1 MNIPRL
7 LITALKGG
15 SGKTLITVG
24 LTAAL
29 RKRGLCPSV
38 FKKGPDYIDS
48 GWLGIAA
55 NRPCYN
61 LDQYLFLPEIILRS
75 FIHRSAN
82 SGISIVEG
90 NRGLFDGVDNQGSF
104 SSAELAKLL
113 KSPTILI
120 IDCVKMTGTAAA
132 LVKGCLEFDPEL
144 HIAGIILNRIKGDRH
159 EKVVRQSIQRISDIP
174 VLGVVPGMR
183 LKNFPQRHLGLI
195 PIQEHPASMDFVEE
209 ARMIAENSLDLNK
222 IEKVS
227 QLAGDLPVV
236 WRVGQ
241 NPQSRRLGQCVTIGV
256 VRDSA
261 FQFYYPE
268 NIEALR
274 VRGAEIIEI
283 SALEPNNSL
292 PEIDALYIG
301 GGFPETNADRLAD
314 AWLFKA
320 SVKLFVESGGPVY
333 AECGG
338 FMFLAQ
344 ELVVDHKTFPMVGV
358 FSARSILRTRP
369 QGLGYVELRAR
380 DGNPFFQT
388 GETLRGHEFHY
399 STMVLDNVDS
409 HHRPFDVL
417 RGHGVDGSH
426 DGLCVK
432 NALGLYAH
440 IHALGEPSWAE
451 ALIRK
456 AQEFKLNKILQNENL
471 RNAKNPETHGCR
483 PERRSW

>member
-24 LTAAL
+24 LTAAF
-29 RKRGLCPSV
+29 RKRGLSPSV

-48 GWLGIAA
+48 GWLGVAA

-61 LDQYLFLPEIILRS
+61 LDQYLFPRDIILHS
-75 FIHRSAN
+75 FVHRSAN
-82 SGISIVEG
+82 SRIAIVEG

-104 SSAELAKLL
+104 SSAELSKCLM
-113 KSPTILI
+113 SPTILI

-144 HIAGIILNRIKGDRH
+144 HIAGIILNRIKGARH
-159 EKVVRQSIQRISDIP
+159 EHVVRQSIQRISDIP
-174 VLGVVPGMR
+174 VLGVVPSMR

-195 PIQEHPASMDFVEE
+195 PIQEHPASMSFVEE
-209 ARMIAENSLDLNK
+209 ARMIAENSLDLDE

-227 QLAGDLPVV
+227 QLAVDLHVV
-236 WRVGQ
+236 CRVVE
-241 NPQSRRLGQCVTIGV
+241 NPQIGGLRQRVTIGIL
-256 VRDSA
+256 RDSA

-283 SALEPNNSL
+283 NSL
-292 PEIDALYIG
+292 ESNNLPNIDALYIG
-301 GGFPETNADRLAD
+301 GGFPETNAERLAE
-314 AWLFKA
+314 ARLFKT
-320 SVKLFVESGGPVY
+320 SVKSFVESGGPVY

-338 FMFLAQ
+338 FMFLAR
-344 ELVVDHKTFPMVGV
+344 ELVVDHKKFPMVGV
-358 FSARSILRTRP
+358 FAALSILRTRP

-380 DGNPFFQT
+380 KDNPFFET
-388 GETLRGHEFHY
+388 GQTLRGHEFHY
-399 STMVLDNVDS
+399 STMVLDGAGS
-409 HHRPFDVL
+409 HHRPFDML
-417 RGHGVDGSH
+417 RGYGLDGAH

-432 NALGLYAH
+432 NALGLYSH
-440 IHALGEPSWAE
+440 IHALGEPSWAD

-456 AQEFKLNKILQNENL
+456 AQEFRMNKILQNENL
-471 RNAKNPETHGCR
+471 RNAKNPEAHGCR
-483 PERRSW
+483 PEGRSW

>member
-1 MNIPRL
+1 MKIPRL

-61 LDQYLFLPEIILRS
+61 LDQYLFPRDIILRS

-82 SGISIVEG
+82 SRIAIVEG

-113 KSPTILI
+113 MSPTILI

-144 HIAGIILNRIKGDRH
+144 HIAGIILNRIKGARH
-159 EKVVRQSIQRISDIP
+159 EQVVRQSIQRISDIP

-209 ARMIAENSLDLNK
+209 ARMIAENSLDLDE

-227 QLAGDLPVV
+227 QLAGDLHVV
-236 WRVGQ
+236 WRIGD
-241 NPQSRRLGQCVTIGV
+241 NPQSGCLGQRVTIGV
-256 VRDSA
+256 LRDAA

-283 SALEPNNSL
+283 SALESNSL
-292 PEIDALYIG
+292 SEIDALYIG
-301 GGFPETNADRLAD
+301 GGFPETNADRLAG
-314 AWLFKA
+314 AWIFKA
-320 SVKLFVESGGPVY
+320 SVKSFVESGGPVY

-338 FMFLAQ
+338 FMFLAR

-358 FSARSILRTRP
+358 FAAQSILRTRP

-380 DGNPFFQT
+380 DENPFFET
-388 GETLRGHEFHY
+388 GKTLRGHEFHY
-399 STMVLDNVDS
+399 STMVLDNVGP

-417 RGHGVDGSH
+417 RGYGVDGAY

-432 NALGLYAH
+432 NALGLYSH
-440 IHALGEPSWAE
+440 IHALGEPSWAD

-456 AQEFKLNKILQNENL
+456 AQEFRLNKILQNENL
-471 RNAKNPETHGCR
+471 RNAKNPETHGRC